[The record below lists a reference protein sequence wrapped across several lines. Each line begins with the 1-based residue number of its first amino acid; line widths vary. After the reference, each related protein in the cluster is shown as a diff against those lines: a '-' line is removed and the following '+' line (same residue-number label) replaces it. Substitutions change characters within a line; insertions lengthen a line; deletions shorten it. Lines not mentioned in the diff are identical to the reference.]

1 MKGWIGWILLALSLS
16 IALAGYRNSRN
27 EPETEELARG
37 VVCSVAKD
45 CVKASERPNTV
56 RTDYVRRRYEWA
68 TSIGPVHVVCKRKLW
83 LVGNWTCEPKTG
95 VLPP

>member
-1 MKGWIGWILLALSLS
+1 MKGWIGWILLVLSLL

-37 VVCSVAKD
+37 VVCSVAQD
-45 CVKASERPNTV
+45 CKKASERPHTV

-68 TSIGPVHVVCKRKLW
+68 TSVGPVHVVCKRHLW
-83 LVGNWTCEPKTG
+83 LIGNWTCEAKQG
-95 VLPP
+95 ALPP